1 MLFED
6 ASKPVLNQCRP
17 QCYPIDALGDG
28 AFYVVCVYLLWT
40 FQIFD
45 MLLNGD
51 LYPYKPYFY
60 NQTLSNN
67 YYNYLLTEVLHS

>member
-1 MLFED
+1 MLRLSCFIM
-6 ASKPVLNQCRP
+6 N
-17 QCYPIDALGDG
+17 
-28 AFYVVCVYLLWT
+28 

-60 NQTLSNN
+60 NVTLTNN
-67 YYNYLLTEVLHS
+67 YYNFLLTEVIYLSHIMRKPAFCICEKQRCGSAAQ